1 LDGVTMDWFTETLW
15 PHWAQQI
22 KVKEILYHD
31 KTEHQDLIVFE
42 SEAWGRVLALD
53 GVVQTTTGD
62 EFVYHEMLIHTPILA
77 HGRAKE
83 VLIIGGGDGGCL
95 REAVKHPGVERIT
108 QVEID
113 AGVIEFCRKF
123 LPTLSDGAFDH
134 PKARVIIADGARY
147 AAETAD
153 RYDVIIVDST
163 DPHGPGAV
171 LFTEEFY
178 RNCRRMLNPGGIM
191 VTQCGNPSIH
201 PDELEFTQSRQRAAG
216 FADVTYYF
224 AAVPT
229 YIGGSMAL
237 GFAADDPALGQ
248 VEPGTLE
255 GRGVPSDLR
264 YYTPEIHRAAF
275 AHPAWM
281 KRRVGY

>member
-1 LDGVTMDWFTETLW
+1 MDWFTETLW
-15 PHWAQQI
+15 PSWAQKI
-22 KVKEILYHD
+22 KVKEVLYHD

-62 EFVYHEMLIHTPILA
+62 EFVYHEMLVHTPILA
-77 HGRAKE
+77 HGRAE
-83 VLIIGGGDGGCL
+83 DVLIIGGGDGGCL
-95 REAVKHPGVERIT
+95 REAIKHPGVRRVT

-113 AGVIEFCRKF
+113 AGVIEFCKKY
-123 LPTLSDGAFDH
+123 LPTLSDGAFAH
-134 PKARVIIADGARY
+134 EKARVVIADGAKY
-147 AAETAD
+147 AAETTD

-163 DPHGPGAV
+163 DPQGPGAV
-171 LFTEEFY
+171 LFTEPFY
-178 RNCRRMLNPGGIM
+178 RDCKRMLKPGGIM

-201 PDELEFTQSRQRAAG
+201 PDELEFTQGRQRAAG

-237 GFAADDPALGQ
+237 GWACDEPALRQ
-248 VEPGTLE
+248 VGADELE
-255 GRGVPSDLR
+255 RRGVPAELR
-264 YYTPEIHRAAF
+264 YYTPEIHKAAF

>member
-1 LDGVTMDWFTETLW
+1 MDWFTETLW
-15 PHWAQQI
+15 PGWAQKI
-22 KVKEILYHD
+22 KVKEVLYRD

-62 EFVYHEMLIHTPILA
+62 EFVYHEMLVHAPILA
-77 HGRAKE
+77 HGKARE
-83 VLIIGGGDGGCL
+83 ILIIGGGDGGSL
-95 REAVKHPGVERIT
+95 REAIKHPGVERVT

-113 AGVIEFCRKF
+113 AGVIEFCKTF

-134 PKARVIIADGARY
+134 ERARVIIADGAKY
-147 AAETAD
+147 AAETED

-163 DPHGPGAV
+163 DPHGPAEV

-178 RNCRRMLNPGGIM
+178 RNCRRMLNKGGIL

-201 PDELEFTQSRQRAAG
+201 PHELLFTQGRQRQAG

-237 GFAADDPALGQ
+237 GWATDDPDLKD
-248 VEPGTLE
+248 VGTAELV
-255 GRGVPSDLR
+255 GRGVPADLR

-281 KRRVGY
+281 MRQVGY

>member
-1 LDGVTMDWFTETLW
+1 MDWFTETLW
-15 PHWAQQI
+15 PSWAQKI
-22 KVKEILYHD
+22 KVKEVLYHD
-31 KTEHQDLIVFE
+31 QTEHQDLIVFE
-42 SEAWGRVLALD
+42 SDAWGRVLALD

-62 EFVYHEMLIHTPILA
+62 EFVYHEMLVHTPILA
-77 HGRAKE
+77 HGQAEE

-95 REAVKHPGVERIT
+95 REALKHPGVRRVT

-113 AGVIEFCRKF
+113 GGVIEFCKKF
-123 LPTLSDGAFDH
+123 LPTLSDGAFEH
-134 PKARVIIADGARY
+134 EKARVVIADGAKY

-153 RYDVIIVDST
+153 RYDVVIVDST

-178 RNCRRMLNPGGIM
+178 RDCRRMLKQGGVL
-191 VTQCGNPSIH
+191 VTQCGNPAIH
-201 PDELEFTQSRQRAAG
+201 PDELEFTQARQRGAG

-229 YIGGSMAL
+229 YVGGSMAL
-237 GFAADDPALGQ
+237 GWASDDPALRRVGAAD
-248 VEPGTLE
+248 LE
-255 GRGVPSDLR
+255 KRGVPADLR
-264 YYTPEIHRAAF
+264 YYTPEMHAAAF

>member
-1 LDGVTMDWFTETLW
+1 MDWFTETLW
-15 PHWAQQI
+15 PSWAQKI
-22 KVKEILYHD
+22 KVKEVLYHD

-62 EFVYHEMLIHTPILA
+62 EFVYHEMLVHTPILA
-77 HGRAKE
+77 HGKAE
-83 VLIIGGGDGGCL
+83 DVLIIGGGDGGCL
-95 REAVKHPGVERIT
+95 REAVKHPGVRRVT

-113 AGVIEFCRKF
+113 AGVIEFCKKY
-123 LPTLSDGAFDH
+123 LPSLSDGAFAH
-134 PKARVIIADGARY
+134 EKARVVIADGARY
-147 AAETAD
+147 AAETQD

-163 DPHGPGAV
+163 DPQGPGAV
-171 LFTEEFY
+171 LFTEPFY
-178 RNCRRMLNPGGIM
+178 RDCRRMLKPGGIM

-201 PDELEFTQSRQRAAG
+201 PDELEFTQGRQRAAG

-237 GFAADDPALGQ
+237 GWACDEPALRQ
-248 VEPGTLE
+248 VGADELE
-255 GRGVPSDLR
+255 RRGVPAELR
-264 YYTPEIHRAAF
+264 YYTPEIHKAAF

>member
-1 LDGVTMDWFTETLW
+1 MDWFTETLW
-15 PHWAQQI
+15 PHWAQKI
-22 KVKEILYHD
+22 KVKEVLYHD
-31 KTEHQDLIVFE
+31 QTEHQDLIVFE

-53 GVVQTTTGD
+53 GVVQTTTAD
-62 EFVYHEMLIHTPILA
+62 EFVYHEMLVHSPILA
-77 HGRAKE
+77 HGRAEE

-95 REAVKHPGVERIT
+95 REAIKHPGVKRIT

-113 AGVIEFCRKF
+113 AGVIEFCKQY
-123 LPTLSDGAFDH
+123 LPTLSDGAFEH
-134 PKARVIIADGARY
+134 PKARVTIADGAKY
-147 AAETAD
+147 AKETDD
-153 RYDVIIVDST
+153 RFDVIIVDST
-163 DPHGPGAV
+163 DPQGPGAV

-178 RNCRRMLNPGGIM
+178 RDCRRMLKPGGVM

-237 GFAADDPALGQ
+237 GFASDDPALRLVDAQTLAARQ
-248 VEPGTLE
+248 VPG
-255 GRGVPSDLR
+255 GLR

-281 KRRVGY
+281 IRRVGY